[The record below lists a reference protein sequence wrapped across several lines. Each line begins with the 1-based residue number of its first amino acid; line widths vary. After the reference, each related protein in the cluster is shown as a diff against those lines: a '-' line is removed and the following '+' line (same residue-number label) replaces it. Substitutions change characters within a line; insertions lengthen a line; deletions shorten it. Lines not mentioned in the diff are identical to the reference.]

1 MKRAK
6 KTETTDPRP
15 TGADGAPSRGSAAR
29 CPDARML
36 EAVRRRDPE
45 ALGEFFEFYFD
56 RLYNVAYRMVG
67 DHARAEDILQEV
79 FLKVH
84 RAANQLDPARD
95 PGPWL
100 TTLTRNACRERWRSA
115 GRRVDRHARSLDN
128 DANFHE
134 TLPAEGDDPEDQ
146 TLQSERGRAVATA
159 LMKLPGT
166 LREVVV
172 LRDFH
177 GMAHDEIADVVGARS
192 STVRKRYSRALGEL
206 RTHLKGLIE

>member
-1 MKRAK
+1 
-6 KTETTDPRP
+6 
-15 TGADGAPSRGSAAR
+15 
-29 CPDARML
+29 ML

-67 DHARAEDILQEV
+67 DHTQAEDILQDV

-115 GRRVDRHARSLDN
+115 GRRVDQHARSLDN
-128 DANFHE
+128 DENFHE

-172 LRDFH
+172 LRD
-177 GMAHDEIADVVGARS
+177 
-192 STVRKRYSRALGEL
+192 SRRVALTLTPGGRE
-206 RTHLKGLIE
+206 

>member
-1 MKRAK
+1 
-6 KTETTDPRP
+6 
-15 TGADGAPSRGSAAR
+15 
-29 CPDARML
+29 ML

-67 DHARAEDILQEV
+67 DHTQAEDILQDV

-115 GRRVDRHARSLDN
+115 GRRVDQHARSLDN

-134 TLPAEGDDPEDQ
+134 TLPAEGD
-146 TLQSERGRAVATA
+146 
-159 LMKLPGT
+159 
-166 LREVVV
+166 
-172 LRDFH
+172 
-177 GMAHDEIADVVGARS
+177 
-192 STVRKRYSRALGEL
+192 
-206 RTHLKGLIE
+206 

>member
-1 MKRAK
+1 
-6 KTETTDPRP
+6 
-15 TGADGAPSRGSAAR
+15 
-29 CPDARML
+29 ML

-67 DHARAEDILQEV
+67 DHAHAEDILQEV
-79 FLKVH
+79 FLKLH
-84 RAANQLDPARD
+84 RAADQLDPARD

-100 TTLTRNACRERWRSA
+100 ATLTRNACRERWRSA

-128 DANFHE
+128 DASFHE

-146 TLQSERGRAVATA
+146 TLQSERGR
-159 LMKLPGT
+159 
-166 LREVVV
+166 EVVV

-177 GMAHDEIADVVGARS
+177 DMAHEEIAGVVGARS
-192 STVRKRYSRALGEL
+192 STVRKRYSRALAEL
-206 RTHLKGLIE
+206 RDHLKGLIA